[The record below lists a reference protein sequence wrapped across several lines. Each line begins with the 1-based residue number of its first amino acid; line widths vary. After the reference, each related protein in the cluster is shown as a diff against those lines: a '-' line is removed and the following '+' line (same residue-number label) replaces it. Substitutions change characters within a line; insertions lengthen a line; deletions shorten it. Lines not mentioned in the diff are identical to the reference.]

1 MENIDFGLLEAV
13 LVLSGIAAGFLVNS
27 FGLGD
32 RIWNKGADHQR
43 TCDKIDNVL
52 QHIRELKSEIK
63 EIKNKVDELEKK
75 VNDQSKASLE
85 AHGQIKERLVT
96 LEAGGCKPV
105 KEIAS

>member
-43 TCDKIDNVL
+43 NRDMLERLIDKVDKFEN
-52 QHIRELKSEIK
+52 EFK
-63 EIKNKVDELEKK
+63 EIHNKLGDLQKEL
-75 VNDQSKASLE
+75 NQ
-85 AHGQIKERLVT
+85 QI
-96 LEAGGCKPV
+96 
-105 KEIAS
+105 